1 MKGPVMEHIA
11 KNILDTIGNTPLVR
25 INKMDPGA
33 TEIAAKVGSF
43 NPGSGSRDRIGI
55 AMIPD
60 AERKGLLKRGA
71 TIVEP
76 TSGNTGLFA

>member
-1 MKGPVMEHIA
+1 MENIA
-11 KNILDTIGNTPLVR
+11 KNILDPIGNTPLVR
-25 INKMDPGA
+25 IGKLNAGA
-33 TEIAAKVGSF
+33 AVVVAKVGSF
-43 NPGSGSRDRIGI
+43 NPGFGSRDRIGI